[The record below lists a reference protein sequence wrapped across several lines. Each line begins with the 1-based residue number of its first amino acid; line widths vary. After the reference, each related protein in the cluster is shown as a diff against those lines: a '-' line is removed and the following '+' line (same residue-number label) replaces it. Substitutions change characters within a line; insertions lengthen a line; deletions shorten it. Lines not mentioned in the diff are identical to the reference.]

1 MPPKSSTSQDERA
14 AYQNEGNGSQ
24 PEGGSGQAGSEQ
36 AGAGPSDSGKKRGA
50 RSGKPGGRHGE
61 SVASEEEAG
70 DGVND
75 LSFRQARTALDLTLA
90 QLQAGDL
97 EVETMATLVRQAQRY
112 ADRCEAV
119 LHQVEQDV
127 MQWDPQD
134 PGSDPIPLS

>member
-14 AYQNEGNGSQ
+14 ADQHEGDGSQ
-24 PEGGSGQAGSEQ
+24 QEGGPGQAGPGQGVSEQ
-36 AGAGPSDSGKKRGA
+36 GDSGKKRSA
-50 RSGKPGGRHGE
+50 RSGKPGARHGE

-90 QLQAGDL
+90 QLQASDL
-97 EVETMATLVRQAQRY
+97 EVEAMATLVRQAQRY
-112 ADRCEAV
+112 ADRCESV